1 MNTLYVP
8 EGLEPKPWKRGC
20 DEGVGWAEFSPCERY
35 RYRLGRSWA
44 PPGPRLIFVGLNPS
58 TAEAGFDDPTIRKIC
73 GYAIRWGFTGLD
85 MLNLFA
91 LRSTDPLGLSKP
103 PPAGPVGPGNA
114 TAIARAFESARM
126 RADRV
131 VFGWGNNVRLAPGGH
146 VWAERVKSTAID
158 ILNMEVWCFRMT
170 KEGQP
175 QHPLY
180 LSDRANL
187 IRMTSANER
196 VS

>member
-1 MNTLYVP
+1 MSTLYAPP
-8 EGLEPKPWKRGC
+8 ELAVVPWKRGHA
-20 DEGVGWAEFSPCERY
+20 EGIGWAKFSPCERY

-44 PPGPRLIFVGLNPS
+44 PPGPRLVFVGLNPS

-73 GYAIRWGFTGLD
+73 GFAMRWGMTGLD

-91 LRSTDPLGLSKP
+91 MRSTDPRALSTP
-103 PPAGPVGPGNA
+103 PPAGPVGTGNA
-114 TAIARAFESARM
+114 TAIAQAFERARM

-131 VFGWGNNVRLAPGGH
+131 VFGWGNNVRLAAGGS
-146 VWAERVKSTAID
+146 VWAERVRSTALD

-180 LSDRANL
+180 LSDQANL
-187 IRMTSANER
+187 IRMEAS
-196 VS
+196 S